1 VAGLLII
8 VNFTGFKKF
17 SFMKFISIRYF
28 SSLFFLLIAL
38 AAISQPRIPRVNIVV
53 TPEKTD
59 WIYKSGKQADFEV
72 KVFKDGQLVPNVEI
86 TYELGLEKMPPMKQ
100 GKITLKD
107 GTGQISGTKLVEPGF
122 LACTVTAEL
131 DGKTYRSRGTA
142 GFDPG
147 HIQPT
152 VANPSDFDQFWSD
165 AKAQLAKIPI
175 DAKLTLLP
183 DRCTSKTNVYHINLQ
198 NIDNSRFY
206 GILSVPKAPG
216 KYPALLN
223 VPGAGIRPY
232 NPDRRSEEGF
242 ITLSVG
248 IHGIPVNL
256 DQVVYDNLRYGAL
269 KQYWTVMLDD
279 RDNYYYK
286 RVYLGCVRAID
297 YIFSMEAFD
306 GENIAVNGGSQG
318 GALSII
324 TAGLDHRIKYL
335 AAFYPA
341 LCDLTGYLHGRTGG
355 WPHMFRNYDEKA
367 QPGWL
372 KVAPYYDVVNFARRV
387 KAPGWYSWGFN
398 DVTCPPT
405 SMYAAYNVIEA
416 SKELNLFLETGHWTF
431 PEQWEQANAWLF
443 DQLR

>member
-1 VAGLLII
+1 
-8 VNFTGFKKF
+8 
-17 SFMKFISIRYF
+17 
-28 SSLFFLLIAL
+28 
-38 AAISQPRIPRVNIVV
+38 
-53 TPEKTD
+53 
-59 WIYKSGKQADFEV
+59 
-72 KVFKDGQLVPNVEI
+72 
-86 TYELGLEKMPPMKQ
+86 
-100 GKITLKD
+100 
-107 GTGQISGTKLVEPGF
+107 
-122 LACTVTAEL
+122 
-131 DGKTYRSRGTA
+131 
-142 GFDPG
+142 
-147 HIQPT
+147 
-152 VANPSDFDQFWSD
+152 
-165 AKAQLAKIPI
+165 
-175 DAKLTLLP
+175 LP
-183 DRCTSKTNVYHINLQ
+183 DLCTSRTNVYHINLR
-198 NIDNSRFY
+198 NINNSRFY

-232 NPDRRSEEGF
+232 GPDRRSEEGF

-256 DQVVYDNLRYGAL
+256 DQVVYDDLRSGAL
-269 KQYWTVMLDD
+269 SQYWTTKLDD

-286 RVYLGCVRAID
+286 RVYLGCVRAVD

-324 TAGLDHRIKYL
+324 TAGLDPRIKYL

-355 WPHMFRNYDEKA
+355 WPHMFRDYDENT
-367 QPGWL
+367 QPNWL
-372 KVAPYYDVVNFARRV
+372 KVAPYFDVVNFARRAR
-387 KAPGWYSWGFN
+387 APGWYSWGFN

-405 SMYAAYNVIEA
+405 SMYAAYNVVEA